1 MRILFV
7 TDWGGEGGGV
17 ETYVTLLMR
26 GLETAG
32 DEVRLLT
39 SSVGSGAAV
48 ADYVA
53 AGSRSPVSQSVLQIA
68 NPAAART
75 MRRAVADFRPDV
87 VHVSMFE
94 MHLSPSVVAA
104 AGAVPTVLSILYYK
118 PICPNGLK
126 LLPDDSLCTSPAGLV
141 CWRGGCF
148 PLAHWL
154 RDRPRYAR
162 IRHEV
167 HRAAAVVTCSA
178 WMQRALADAGI
189 ESSWSPMPIAPPAA
203 TFRRAPSQDPL
214 FVFTGRLA
222 REKGVG
228 TLLHALSLARGQ
240 MPGIRLRV
248 VGDGPLR
255 SSLEQTAAALALG
268 DAVEF
273 TGWVPFE
280 QVEGQMADAWAL
292 VAPSR
297 WAEPLGL
304 NALEAIVRGVPVIA
318 SATGGLAESVENG
331 VTGLLFPN
339 GDVSALA
346 GCLVDVATGRQLK
359 AGVPD
364 GRTKAVRTRHDLG
377 RHVDWLR
384 DVFRRV
390 TLATSPRSP

>member
-17 ETYVTLLMR
+17 ETYLTLLMR
-26 GLETAG
+26 GLEAAG
-32 DEVRLLT
+32 EEVRLLT

-53 AGSRSPVSQSVLQIA
+53 AGSRSPVFQSVLQIV

-75 MRRAVADFRPDV
+75 MRRAVAAFRPDV
-87 VHVSMFE
+87 VHVTMFE

-104 AGAVPTVLSILYYK
+104 VGAVPMVHSILYYK

-162 IRHEV
+162 IRHAV
-167 HRAAAVVTCSA
+167 HRAAAVVTCSG

-189 ESSWSPMPIAPPAA
+189 ASSWSPMPIAPPAA

-280 QVEGQMADAWAL
+280 QVEGRMADAWAL

-318 SATGGLAESVENG
+318 SATGGLAGSVENG

-339 GDVSALA
+339 GDAGALA

-364 GRTKAVRTRHDLG
+364 EYSKAVLARHDLTH
-377 RHVDWLR
+377 HVDWLR

-390 TLATSPRSP
+390 TTATAPPSP

>member
-1 MRILFV
+1 MRILFA

-26 GLETAG
+26 GLEAAG

-39 SSVGSGAAV
+39 SSVGSGATV

-53 AGSRSPVSQSVLQIA
+53 PGSRSPVLQSVLQIA
-68 NPAAART
+68 NPAAARA

-87 VHVSMFE
+87 VHVTMFE

-104 AGAVPTVLSILYYK
+104 TGAVPTVLSILYYK

-167 HRAAAVVTCSA
+167 HRAAAVVTCSG
-178 WMQRALADAGI
+178 WMQHALADAGI
-189 ESSWSPMPIAPPAA
+189 ESSWSPMPIAPPSA
-203 TFRRAPSQDPL
+203 TFRRAPARDPL

-222 REKGVG
+222 REKGVE
-228 TLLHALSLARGQ
+228 TLLHAVSRASAQ
-240 MPGIRLRV
+240 VQGIRLRV

-255 SSLEQTAAALALG
+255 PSLEGLAAALGLG
-268 DAVEF
+268 DGVEF
-273 TGWVPFE
+273 TGWLPFE
-280 QVEGQMADAWAL
+280 QVESQLADAWAL

-304 NALEAIVRGVPVIA
+304 TALEAIVRGVPVIA

-339 GDVSALA
+339 GDTGALA
-346 GCLVDVATGRQLK
+346 GCLAEVAAGRQLA

-364 GRTKAVRTRHDLG
+364 ERAAQVRERHDVG
-377 RHVDWLR
+377 RHVAWLGE
-384 DVFRRV
+384 VFRRV
-390 TLATSPRSP
+390 TRATSPRSP